1 MKSTAF
7 AFKVL
12 AVFILIG
19 SSIQTVEAQFWK
31 KLKKRAEQAA
41 EETVYR
47 KVEEKTAEKT
57 DQAMDSIFDAPNKAK
72 KRKSQIPSDDGER
85 VNEEREESIVETDP
99 TNVAIYS
106 KFDFVPGDKV
116 LFFDDYS
123 NDAIGDFPSKWDTNG
138 SGEIAS
144 TDNGQKW
151 LIMANR
157 SVYLPITEAL
167 PEEFTI
173 EFDLAALNLSQQTS
187 SQAMLELWLD
197 ETEGFVASKTQ
208 STLTLPFCKYIAPGI
223 QIAKKVNGK
232 RALYNKIEKDIR
244 PSLDDVMHISLA
256 INKSRLRMW
265 VNEKK
270 VVDVPKLVTEG
281 KANYLKL
288 FPRAFKDGQEQL
300 IISNL
305 KIASGGLDLRKR
317 LIEEGSFSTTGILFD
332 SGSATIKAESGG
344 VLKSIAQVIGDDG
357 MNIKII
363 GHTDSDGEEANNLDL
378 SMRRAHAVKQ
388 VLVNTYG
395 IDAARI
401 ETDGKGESEPIAD
414 NTTSEGKAQNRR
426 VEFIKL

>member
-1 MKSTAF
+1 MKTTAF
-7 AFKVL
+7 AIKAL
-12 AVFILIG
+12 AVLILMG
-19 SSIQTVEAQFWK
+19 SSVQTVEAQFWK

-72 KRKSQIPSDDGER
+72 KRKSHTSSDDGER
-85 VNEEREESIVETDP
+85 VDEQMEESV
-99 TNVAIYS
+99 VADDSGSMVIYS

-116 LFFDDYS
+116 LFYDDFS

-144 TDNGQKW
+144 TDDGEKW

-157 SVYLPITEAL
+157 SVYLPITKAL
-167 PEEFTI
+167 PNEFTI
-173 EFDLAALNLSQQTS
+173 EFDIAALNLSQQTS
-187 SQAMLELWLD
+187 SQATLELWLD
-197 ETEGFVASKTQ
+197 DVEGYQASRTQ
-208 STLTLPFCKYIAPGI
+208 STLTLPFCKYIAPGM

-232 RALYNKIEKDIR
+232 RALYNKIDNDIR
-244 PSLDDVMHISLA
+244 PLLDDVMHISVA

-265 VNEKK
+265 VNENK

-288 FPRAFKDGQEQL
+288 FLRGFKDGQEQL

-305 KIASGGLDLRKR
+305 KIAEGGLDLRKK

-332 SGSATIKAESGG
+332 SGSATIKPESGG
-344 VLKSIAQVIGDDG
+344 VLKTIAQAIGDDR
-357 MNIKII
+357 MTINII
-363 GHTDSDGEEANNLDL
+363 GHTDSDGDQSHNLDL

-388 VLVNTYG
+388 VLVDTYG

-401 ETDGKGESEPIAD
+401 KTDGKGESEPVAD